1 MTRGWENQ
9 PRRHFWKYDELPY
22 CFRGLPNKP
31 LLAFDGMPIVPL
43 TEYLLNVNKRG
54 IFYKIQVP
62 CDLGLAF

>member
-9 PRRHFWKYDELPY
+9 PRRHFWKYHEVPY

-43 TEYLLNVNKRG
+43 TEY
-54 IFYKIQVP
+54 
-62 CDLGLAF
+62 